1 MALLFYLGICLFIYI
16 LKNFPRKIIY
26 LLQKLFYKKKE
37 KLRNEIELNW
47 WFEMWKKEKDSF
59 EICGG
64 IAQGVLWG

>member
-1 MALLFYLGICLFIYI
+1 MALLFYLSICLFIYI
-16 LKNFPRKIIY
+16 LKKFPRKIIY

-37 KLRNEIELNW
+37 KFRNEIELNW
-47 WFEMWKKEKDSF
+47 WFEMWKKETVSF